1 MPTNP
6 NVTPSM
12 KPRTKDPIIPD
23 LREHL
28 SDKIK
33 EIVNMKAKE
42 ANAYNTAFTWAVVK
56 ELN

>member
-12 KPRTKDPIIPD
+12 KPQTANPIIPD

-28 SDKIK
+28 SQKLK
-33 EIVNMKAKE
+33 EIVKMDANEAKA
-42 ANAYNTAFTWAVVK
+42 YDTSFTWAVVK